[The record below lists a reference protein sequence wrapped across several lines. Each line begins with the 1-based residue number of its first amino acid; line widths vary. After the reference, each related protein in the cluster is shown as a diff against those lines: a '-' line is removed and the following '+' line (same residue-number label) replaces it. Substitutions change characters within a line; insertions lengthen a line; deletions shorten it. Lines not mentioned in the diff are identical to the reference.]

1 MNKKLSVITY
11 HYVRDVKKSSFPNL
25 KAQSIETF
33 KKQLNYFKNKYN
45 ILTPNDFL
53 DVINGQIKLKK
64 NSCLLTFDDGYIEH
78 YKTVLPELKKKKYFC
93 NFFCS
98 C

>member
-11 HYVRDVKKSSFPNL
+11 HYVRDVKKSSFPGL
-25 KAQSIETF
+25 KVQSIKTF

-45 ILTPNDFL
+45 VLTPKNFL

-78 YKTVLPELKKKKYFC
+78 FTTVLPELKKR
-93 NFFCS
+93 NISASFFAPA
-98 C
+98 